1 MDREFWM
8 GPSFPQQPRELLNR
22 LKSYGV
28 CVVADALKGF
38 NAMNG
43 SIQPVVPG
51 KCICGCAVT
60 VRLHP
65 GDNLLLHKAIESAQP
80 GDILVLDTNSSYRR
94 AVIGGIMSGAAF
106 GKGIGGLVVDG
117 AVRDVEGVSGMV
129 TAVTHNATAYLPLS
143 ELVDLAAERE
153 RIAKELEKAKN
164 GLRITEGKLANEKF
178 VAHAPENVVNA
189 EREKVAKYQE
199 LIAKLEES
207 AKAMA

>member
-94 AVIGGIMSGAAF
+94 AVIGGIILADDNGVAVIPPTWVEWVLEGCEKRHQSEARRMAEIRQGQLTSAAVL
-106 GKGIGGLVVDG
+106 GK
-117 AVRDVEGVSGMV
+117 
-129 TAVTHNATAYLPLS
+129 
-143 ELVDLAAERE
+143 
-153 RIAKELEKAKN
+153 LEKL
-164 GLRITEGKLANEKF
+164 GL
-178 VAHAPENVVNA
+178 
-189 EREKVAKYQE
+189 
-199 LIAKLEES
+199 
-207 AKAMA
+207 